1 MSYSVKVD
9 EAVRRKIAEWR
20 LPRSALQA
28 ILKRLAELK
37 TLPSRNLIRVE
48 SSAHALQSDLVVHD
62 PGPPPRDRLIV
73 LSVRYGVDEETLYI
87 VDCDRLVE
95 DRLPE

>member
-1 MSYSVKVD
+1 MSYSVKID
-9 EAVRRKIAEWR
+9 EAVRQKIVEWQ

-28 ILKRLAELK
+28 ILKRLDELK
-37 TLPSRNLIRVE
+37 DLPSRNLIRVE

-62 PGPPPRDRLIV
+62 PGPPPRDHLIV

-95 DRLPE
+95 DRLPD